1 MEGFSTVAEPLTVFA
16 KKKVKFEG
24 YEKCEKIF
32 QNLKDWLT
40 SALVPMLPRSVAG
53 YVVYCDA
60 FLVGL
65 GCVLMQDGKVIAYAS
80 RQLKIHELNYP
91 THDFELATVVFALK
105 LWRHYLYGVHVD
117 LYTHHKSLQYVFT
130 QRELNLH
137 QQRWLKLL
145 KDYDMSVY
153 YHTRKTNV
161 VADALSRLSMGSM
174 SHIDEE
180 KNELV
185 IEVQQLASLGVRLE
199 AATSGGILV
208 HSSSESLFVVDVK
221 AN

>member
-1 MEGFSTVAEPLTVFA
+1 
-16 KKKVKFEG
+16 
-24 YEKCEKIF
+24 
-32 QNLKDWLT
+32 
-40 SALVPMLPRSVAG
+40 
-53 YVVYCDA
+53 
-60 FLVGL
+60 
-65 GCVLMQDGKVIAYAS
+65 
-80 RQLKIHELNYP
+80 
-91 THDFELATVVFALK
+91 
-105 LWRHYLYGVHVD
+105 
-117 LYTHHKSLQYVFT
+117 
-130 QRELNLH
+130 
-137 QQRWLKLL
+137 
-145 KDYDMSVY
+145 MSVY

-208 HSSSESLFVVDVK
+208 HSSSESLFVLDVK